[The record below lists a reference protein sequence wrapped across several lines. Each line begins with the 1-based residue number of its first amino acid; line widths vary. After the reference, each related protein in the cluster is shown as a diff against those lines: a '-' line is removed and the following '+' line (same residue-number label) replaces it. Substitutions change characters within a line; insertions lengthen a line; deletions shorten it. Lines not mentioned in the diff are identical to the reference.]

1 MPEITLPDID
11 LHYETYGDGEPVL
24 FIHGLGSSVRDWEY
38 QVDEFSNE
46 WRLITYDVRGHGQS
60 DNPPGPYSIPIFAR
74 DAAELIRSISLSP
87 VHVVGISMG
96 GMIGLQLVVDRPEL
110 VKSLVVINSGSELVI
125 KSVKDQLQVWQR
137 LLIPRVFGM
146 RKMGEILGDRLFP
159 KLEHAEIK
167 KIFINRWA
175 ENDVR
180 SYMES
185 FKALVGWS
193 VTDRLKEI
201 ECPVLVI
208 AADEDYTPVES
219 KEAYVRLIKLGELV
233 VIKDSRHP
241 TPVDQPEAFNKVLRA
256 FLERQ
261 EKQDDP
267 SNL

>member
-1 MPEITLPDID
+1 MPEITLPDIN
-11 LHYETYGDGEPVL
+11 LHYESYGEGEPVL

-38 QVDEFSNE
+38 QVNEFSKD
-46 WRLITYDVRGHGQS
+46 WQVVVFDVRGHGQS
-60 DNPPGPYSIPIFAR
+60 EKPPGPYTIPLFAR
-74 DAAELIRSISLSP
+74 DTAELVRSLGLAP

-96 GMIGLQLVVDRPEL
+96 GMIGLQLVIDRPDL
-110 VKSLVVINSGSELVI
+110 IKSLVVINSGSELVI

-146 RKMGEILGDRLFP
+146 RKMGEILGERLFP
-159 KLEHAEIK
+159 KPEHAEIK
-167 KIFINRWA
+167 QIFIDRWA

-201 ECPVLVI
+201 ESPVLVV
-208 AADEDYTPVES
+208 AADEDYTPVAS

-241 TPVDQPEAFNKVLRA
+241 TPVDQPEAFNQVLRE

-261 EKQDDP
+261 EK
-267 SNL
+267 

>member
-1 MPEITLPDID
+1 MPEITLPDIN
-11 LHYETYGDGEPVL
+11 LHYESYGEGEPVL

-38 QVDEFSNE
+38 QVNEFSKD
-46 WRLITYDVRGHGQS
+46 WQVVVFDVRGHGQS
-60 DNPPGPYSIPIFAR
+60 EKPPGPYTIPLFAR
-74 DAAELIRSISLSP
+74 DTAELVRSLGLAP

-96 GMIGLQLVVDRPEL
+96 GMIGLQLVIDRPDL
-110 VKSLVVINSGSELVI
+110 IKSLVVINSGSELVI

-146 RKMGEILGDRLFP
+146 RKMGVILGERLFP
-159 KLEHAEIK
+159 KPEHAEIK
-167 KIFINRWA
+167 QIFIDRWA

-201 ECPVLVI
+201 ESPVLVV
-208 AADEDYTPVES
+208 AADEDYTPVAS

-241 TPVDQPEAFNKVLRA
+241 TPVDQPEAFNQVLRE

-261 EKQDDP
+261 EK
-267 SNL
+267 